1 MHKFYKKFKTLLLHF
16 KKTFFFYL
24 FYRAI
29 IICVIYSQ
37 KSFQKRNRY
46 HLKFCKH
53 NKMFNN
59 LKILKGYK
67 NLNNKKTKCIIRLSY
82 YCEYNI
88 LSDVTFF
95 SVEQIWRFYARFL
108 ISWNFVCQWYVNG
121 CISCVLYEHEILD
134 GIVLGDYRMIC

>member
-1 MHKFYKKFKTLLLHF
+1 MHKFYKKFKTLLLQENI
-16 KKTFFFYL
+16 L
-24 FYRAI
+24 FLFI
-29 IICVIYSQ
+29 LQSEIICVIYSQ

-95 SVEQIWRFYARFL
+95 SVEQI
-108 ISWNFVCQWYVNG
+108 
-121 CISCVLYEHEILD
+121 
-134 GIVLGDYRMIC
+134 